1 MPLLFFF
8 IQQRKHHKK
17 PHPYL
22 ALTIGS
28 VTKETKPKKHTTQAN
43 WEQGFIFPVSNPEAD
58 NLYLTVID
66 KHSDDVLDQQVY
78 SIRNLSDKPDLEV
91 SKESCRLNNGTVVV
105 MSLQLRVGNNK
116 KKFNKILKYL

>member
-1 MPLLFFF
+1 M
-8 IQQRKHHKK
+8 RKHHKK

-28 VTKETKPKKHTTQAN
+28 VTQETKTKKHTTQAD
-43 WEQGFIFPVSNPEAD
+43 WEQGFTFLVSNPETD

-78 SIRNLSDKPDLEV
+78 SIRNLSDKTDLEV
-91 SKESCRLNNGTVVV
+91 SKECCRLNNGTLVC
-105 MSLQLRVGNNK
+105 MSLQLRVIN
-116 KKFNKILKYL
+116 FFYVVWS